1 MNWILSWNEWIT
13 QFLNRYLPFLMISP
27 LFCLFWT
34 LFGQFL
40 GTFPIRPVLIIPWLL
55 NWIIFW
61 IESPEFILNWIIFWI
76 ESWVKQ
82 YWIEYWMN
90 HFFVKFKHWIE
101 SESLMLRKTA
111 QLVSCFVPT
120 GEGNGNLLPWYIS
133 LGSGLARNHVL
144 CWQDLWQ
151 HDNITRWLFG
161 MCKEL
166 EWWWHLGAR
175 AIRPFSTSLWL
186 FTLEQIYTFLYFETF
201 YLTKNWYQ

>member
-1 MNWILSWNEWIT
+1 MNFTVKWMNESYFESI
-13 QFLNRYLPFLMISP
+13 FAIFDEKSPFLSI
-27 LFCLFWT
+27 LDTFWT
-34 LFGQFL
+34 IFGHFSYSTSIKESL
-40 GTFPIRPVLIIPWLL
+40 TIELNYLL
-55 NWIIFW
+55 NWISRIF
-61 IESPEFILNWIIFWI
+61 LNWIIFWI